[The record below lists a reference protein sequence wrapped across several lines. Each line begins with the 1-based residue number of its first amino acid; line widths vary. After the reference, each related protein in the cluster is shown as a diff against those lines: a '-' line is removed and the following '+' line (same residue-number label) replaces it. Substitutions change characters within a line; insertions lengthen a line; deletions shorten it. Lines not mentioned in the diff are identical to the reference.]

1 MALCGTSGQGPLRWV
16 FSGPETAFSID
27 MMDLRPIKLIT
38 YSGSRALRQPD
49 TERSPKKHYLKAIKM
64 HAKRTLFNYGKIFV
78 ITRPLPSTIP
88 LPTLFSQPP
97 CLTLQTTAP
106 LMITNSPTSSKRVLS
121 WPGTQTRVSPPLPYL
136 PSPVCLVLQRSMSRR
151 VRCAHGSPCSP
162 SRPRTYAY
170 ETGSRSSQGQQ
181 EQEECC
187 GHSRFHV
194 RSCPSGRR
202 EEEKG

>member
-1 MALCGTSGQGPLRWV
+1 
-16 FSGPETAFSID
+16 
-27 MMDLRPIKLIT
+27 
-38 YSGSRALRQPD
+38 
-49 TERSPKKHYLKAIKM
+49 M

-88 LPTLFSQPP
+88 IPTPFSHPP
-97 CLTLQTTAP
+97 CLTLHLTTP
-106 LMITNSPTSSKRVLS
+106 LMIPNCPTSSKRVFT
-121 WPGTQTRVSPPLPYL
+121 WRGTQTRVSPLPPLSLSRL
-136 PSPVCLVLQRSMSRR
+136 PCSATIDDETR
-151 VRCAHGSPCSP
+151 RCAHGSPCSS
-162 SRPRTYAY
+162 SRPRIYPC

-194 RSCPSGRR
+194 RSCPSGWR